1 MHFDFK
7 KCWNLCTVF
16 LVMIF
21 VFYYRFMTKMLSEV
35 TISWARQSLT
45 FLKTLNSKCK
55 CPEGCQLKKV
65 VLLFVATKFALCYN
79 LLYFLQA
86 WRAHFEASW
95 GERWRPEGQ
104 NGEEEKE
111 NAWNDQHHSSHGTD
125 VKGRVQW
132 GNLHRDQIN
141 TRFHGSFN
149 ILGCGGW

>member
-1 MHFDFK
+1 
-7 KCWNLCTVF
+7 
-16 LVMIF
+16 
-21 VFYYRFMTKMLSEV
+21 MLSEV

-132 GNLHRDQIN
+132 GNLIRIKS
-141 TRFHGSFN
+141 T
-149 ILGCGGW
+149 LGFMVPSTFWDVVAGNLYRLPLGKNRQVHFLY

>member
-1 MHFDFK
+1 MNDVLNACILILKSVEIYVLF
-7 KCWNLCTVF
+7 F

-86 WRAHFEASW
+86 WRAHFEAS
-95 GERWRPEGQ
+95 
-104 NGEEEKE
+104 
-111 NAWNDQHHSSHGTD
+111 
-125 VKGRVQW
+125 
-132 GNLHRDQIN
+132 
-141 TRFHGSFN
+141 
-149 ILGCGGW
+149 